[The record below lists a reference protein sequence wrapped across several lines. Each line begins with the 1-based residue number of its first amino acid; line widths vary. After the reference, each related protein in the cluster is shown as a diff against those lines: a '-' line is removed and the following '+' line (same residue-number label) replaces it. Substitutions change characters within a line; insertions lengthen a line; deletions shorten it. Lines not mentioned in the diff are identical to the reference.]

1 MGMLQALGREWA
13 RHACDRARIHSV
25 EKGVMAFMEEKDLHG
40 RVQSVERAMMLLEV
54 LGEDDE
60 GNRLTDLVSRTG
72 LAPSTV
78 HRLLT
83 TLEQRQFIQF
93 NPTDRLWHIGR
104 QTFAIGSAFARQRSF
119 VAPALPFLRRL
130 RDQSHETANLGVVED
145 GEVVLINQVESRE
158 IARAINRIG
167 GRVPMP
173 ASGMGKAILA
183 SYSQDDVTAVL
194 SRSGLRRFTANTLTR
209 RPALE
214 ADLETIRENGYAI
227 DDEEFV
233 TGLRCVAAAVYN
245 YQGESVCAISVSG
258 LPLRIPMERIPVL
271 GRLVAETARELTI
284 ALGGA
289 MPG

>member
-1 MGMLQALGREWA
+1 
-13 RHACDRARIHSV
+13 
-25 EKGVMAFMEEKDLHG
+25 MEEKDLHG

-54 LGEDDE
+54 LGEDEE

-93 NPTDRLWHIGR
+93 NPTDRLWQIGR
-104 QTFAIGSAFARQRSF
+104 QTFAIGSAFARQRGF
-119 VAPALPFLRRL
+119 AAPALPFLRRL
-130 RDQSHETANLGVVED
+130 RDVTHETANLGGVEE
-145 GEVVLINQVESRE
+145 GEMVLINQVESRE
-158 IARAINRIG
+158 IARAISRVG
-167 GRVPMP
+167 ARVPMP

-183 SYSQDDVTAVL
+183 SYSADDVTAVL
-194 SRSGLRRFTANTLTR
+194 SRSGLRRFTPNTLTR
-209 RPALE
+209 RAALDAE
-214 ADLETIRENGYAI
+214 LETIRESGYAV

-245 YQGESVCAISVSG
+245 AQGEGLCAISISG
-258 LPLRIPMERIPVL
+258 LPSRIPMERVPML
-271 GRLVAETARELTI
+271 GRLVAETARELTL

>member
-1 MGMLQALGREWA
+1 LFSTN
-13 RHACDRARIHSV
+13 SV
-25 EKGVMAFMEEKDLHG
+25 EQGAMASMEEKDLHG

-78 HRLLT
+78 HRILT
-83 TLEQRQFIQF
+83 TLEQRHFIQF

-104 QTFAIGSAFARQRSF
+104 QAFAIGSAFARQRSF

-130 RDQSHETANLGVVED
+130 RDQTHETANLGVVED

-173 ASGMGKAILA
+173 ASGMGKAVLA
-183 SYSQDDVTAVL
+183 SYAQEDVTGVL
-194 SRSGLRRFTANTLTR
+194 SRSGLRRFTRNTLTR
-209 RPALE
+209 RTALE
-214 ADLETIRENGYAI
+214 AQLEEIRENGYAV

-233 TGLRCVAAAVYN
+233 TGLRCIAAAVYN

-258 LPLRIPMERIPVL
+258 LPSRIPMERVPAL
-271 GRLVAETARELTI
+271 GRLVAETARELTM

-289 MPG
+289 VPA